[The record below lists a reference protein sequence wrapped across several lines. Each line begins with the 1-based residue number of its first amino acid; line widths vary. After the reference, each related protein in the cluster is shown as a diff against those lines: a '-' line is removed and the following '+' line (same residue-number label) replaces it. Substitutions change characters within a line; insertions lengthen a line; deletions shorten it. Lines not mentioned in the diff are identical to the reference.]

1 MAYVGVEFDQEER
14 GFVAIVSDKW
24 LTPSKQHTY
33 WPNYTTQYDYDK
45 SLHRGELPVIDK
57 WQHTKLAR
65 IFFETDDYNTAQ
77 RKIKLAEE
85 LSDVA
90 TDHEQ
95 TTTNKSTTSVCEKSK
110 RKRVAPRRLYDDV
123 DESDCSIEEE
133 NILPKPPRISIEGR
147 NNYNSNQILDTNP
160 ESLPLRRSSSK
171 TSKSIGSVQSNLS
184 PQHSSTFLRD
194 KELSTP
200 RSTLSSRSC
209 SSASST
215 ITLIEEQQGSSFQSN
230 PSTGKKR
237 RALTDET
244 IIDLFSCIK
253 EQNKQ
258 ILAWI
263 QKQSNSSSESQIN
276 QNQDL
281 PFVLPITKSADLA
294 TTETCI
300 KEKEIFNLLVSHL
313 SRLGGKDVTSKT
325 NNMMRQLLSN
335 DLATKYSFMGSR
347 QEKKAFN
354 DLLVKTAVVRA
365 VQRSCTSTVVSDD
378 QVHTAIKIWLKH
390 APQRLQA
397 ELKTKQKKAG

>member
-147 NNYNSNQILDTNP
+147 NNYNSNQILDANP

-230 PSTGKKR
+230 PST
-237 RALTDET
+237 
-244 IIDLFSCIK
+244 

-347 QEKKAFN
+347 QEKR
-354 DLLVKTAVVRA
+354 LLT
-365 VQRSCTSTVVSDD
+365 
-378 QVHTAIKIWLKH
+378 IYL
-390 APQRLQA
+390 
-397 ELKTKQKKAG
+397 